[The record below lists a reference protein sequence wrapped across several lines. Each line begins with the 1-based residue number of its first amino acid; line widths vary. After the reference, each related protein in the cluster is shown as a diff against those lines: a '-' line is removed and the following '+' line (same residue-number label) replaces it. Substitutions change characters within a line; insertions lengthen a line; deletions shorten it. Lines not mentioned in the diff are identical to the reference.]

1 MGIESFFNTINRHT
15 LFQNNIT
22 SSSVNEPATCIT
34 NGENIYFDFN
44 SIIFNI
50 VSDIEYEINY
60 ILYELITGHDT
71 EDKKK
76 YLNKYINLL
85 NLNDFFNN
93 TEIKLTVN
101 MFIQIFDIVNINK
114 ILIILI
120 KNKLKDFLTI
130 YNNPEL
136 VKNIYISIDGMPNM
150 PKIMEQ
156 KKRRHIQHVIGEI
169 KNKIKDKYQSS
180 FDENR
185 KLFNEYYITIE
196 KSNNISQTSF
206 LKFIYDELSSF
217 DYKNDICDLL
227 PNIKSFKISSP
238 HETGEGEK
246 KIMEDITENKYSGS
260 YVIVSPDADLIIL
273 SLIQKNILNKKNI
286 NNTIQI
292 IRENKNNET
301 IDVIDIDKLMESI
314 SNHLEKRIK
323 ESFEQLNNINQV
335 NNTFEL
341 DMKRIIDDIC
351 LLLSLF
357 GNDFMPRIKSLN
369 VRNGFNIIFE
379 VYVRHFT
386 RTRNRYKYIT
396 FEEDN
401 MYKINYDN
409 LNSFIYKISENEH
422 KLCIETFAS
431 QHYKNYGYINSIL
444 ESTFGSPYFYDKLN
458 AYVHGFNKL
467 MTYIT
472 TNIKENIEINA
483 TNIYENLLMSYS
495 DKVVFIKQFIMFEA
509 GINNINN
516 EDEQKVKCIEYI
528 NKMIEE
534 IKTYGFYRNKLRFI
548 PYSTTMNDKYHQ
560 KIIREEMAHPLML
573 ITNYDEHIYKLENK
587 LDEYH
592 HLFYS
597 DIDNVLGFVDISNR
611 HGFYKLLTD
620 NQIEKNK
627 AIYYEK
633 KMNIKTQEDKFKLVN
648 AYITGMFWTFD
659 FYFNKNNRIDNVK
672 FVSTWAYEYDM
683 SPFIKD
689 IIDYLEYVPNR
700 NKMLNHIFY
709 SINNFNSIHYV
720 PQHLFMNELEQ
731 YMYITPYEKLTS
743 KVPQIYIDT
752 LKEANYFMNFDE
764 IINGILNGNA
774 HDYIDCGKS
783 TYLNKCNLLNLRKV
797 NCNDFMKSIISL
809 RNM

>member
-323 ESFEQLNNINQV
+323 ESFEQLNIINQV

-709 SINNFNSIHYV
+709 SINNFNSIHYI

-731 YMYITPYEKLTS
+731 YIYITPYDKL
-743 KVPQIYIDT
+743 KDDVPRIYIDK
-752 LKEANYFMNFDE
+752 LNEVNYFMNFDD
-764 IINGILNGNA
+764 IVNDILDGNA
-774 HDYIDCGKS
+774 HYHIDCGKS
-783 TYLNKCNLLNLRKV
+783 SFLNKCSLLNLRKV
-797 NCNDFMKSIISL
+797 SCNDFMKSVIGL
-809 RNM
+809 RNL